1 MHRALTAI
9 GARRRLVKRCCGL
22 RGPRRDSSGA
32 AHCARPAT
40 SSLPRGRRA
49 GASVL
54 LSDCRATDEE
64 DPVPAA
70 AGLAELLILAPA
82 DDCAEAAALAEASG
96 SRYAA
101 IDGADSVPTLL
112 EQLLA

>member
-1 MHRALTAI
+1 MTKGLTHQAKALTDTQFRAL
-9 GARRRLVKRCCGL
+9 L
-22 RGPRRDSSGA
+22 RFVEDETQFPERNRVV
-32 AHCARPAT
+32 
-40 SSLPRGRRA
+40 
-49 GASVL
+49 VL

-70 AGLAELLILAPA
+70 THLPELVILAPHE
-82 DDCAEAAALAEASG
+82 DCEQAAALAEASG

-101 IDGADSVPTLL
+101 IDGAESVPALL